1 MFRRITDLLLLW
13 QILKNGIDPPKP
25 RIDDS
30 TDKPRPWQLAEILDH
45 AQCRQATLPDTAGSS
60 VKVVC
65 LINFPKKMF
74 YNLKQKKKLL
84 RFMFLL
90 LRGKAGRPAS
100 VY

>member
-65 LINFPKKMF
+65 LINFPKK
-74 YNLKQKKKLL
+74 NVL
-84 RFMFLL
+84 
-90 LRGKAGRPAS
+90 
-100 VY
+100 